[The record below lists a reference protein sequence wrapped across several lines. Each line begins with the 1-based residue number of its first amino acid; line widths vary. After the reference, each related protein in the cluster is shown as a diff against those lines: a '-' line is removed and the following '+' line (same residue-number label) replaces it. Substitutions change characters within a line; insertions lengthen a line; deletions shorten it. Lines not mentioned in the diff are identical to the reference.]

1 MIDYVKI
8 LLSFIDIERLKSLP
22 NLTFYRKIA
31 RNTGESEN
39 KMVAEYHYCK
49 ITIYDN
55 GTILFSG
62 SIHKLYNSLNNIKAP
77 NYKSNRTYKGF
88 NGNQFSIE
96 NVIEIR
102 THLTKL
108 FDCQPEQMIFRN
120 IEFGIN
126 TEPKFKPNLFIKGL
140 LRHKGKS
147 FEYRHDNNFAQAIH
161 QNLIFKIYDKGTQ
174 YKMNTETLRIELKY
188 LRMAE
193 VIKFGIKTFEDI
205 DKHTLCNA
213 KEQLL
218 KRFTSI
224 LYYDNTINKKALSGR
239 QKLAIIKYSNRVY
252 WSDLKSNHIDREK
265 KRLKNIINDFSD
277 KLKEQLSIEIIN
289 KFDKTIF
296 QSV

>member
-8 LLSFIDIERLKSLP
+8 SLLEIDVDRLKSLP
-22 NLTFYRKIA
+22 YLTFYREIA
-31 RNTGESEN
+31 PNTGEYHN
-39 KMVAEYHYCK
+39 KMVAKYHYCK
-49 ITIYDN
+49 ITIHDS

-77 NYKSNRTYKGF
+77 NYSNKKLYRGF
-88 NGNQFSIE
+88 NGNQFNLNNILE
-96 NVIEIR
+96 TR
-102 THLTKL
+102 THLASL
-108 FDCQPEQMIFRN
+108 FDCQPQQMIFRN

-126 TEPKFKPNLFIKGL
+126 TEPKFKPTLFIKGL

-147 FEYRHDNNFAQAIH
+147 FEYRHDNNFAQAKH

-205 DKHTLCNA
+205 NKHTLCNA
-213 KEQLL
+213 KERLL
-218 KRFTSI
+218 KRFASI
-224 LYYDNTINKKALSGR
+224 LYYDNTINNKALSGR

-265 KRLKNIINDFSD
+265 KRLNNIINDFSD